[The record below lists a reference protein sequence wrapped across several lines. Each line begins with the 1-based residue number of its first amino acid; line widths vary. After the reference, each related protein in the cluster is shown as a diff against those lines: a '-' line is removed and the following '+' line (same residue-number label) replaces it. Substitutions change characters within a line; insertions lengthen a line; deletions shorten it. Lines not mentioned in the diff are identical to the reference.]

1 VKPPG
6 RIGKAMILFKDS
18 YRGKKVLVTGNT
30 GFKGSWLSVWLHQL
44 GAEVF
49 GLSNAVPTNP
59 AMFEVLNLSEIVTH
73 HVADVRDLATVKQI
87 IQRIKPD
94 YLFHLA
100 AQPIVATSYTD
111 PVGTI
116 STNALGTVHVLEAVR
131 DLTHKCQVVLIT
143 SDKCYENV
151 EWLYGYRET
160 DRLGG
165 KDIYSASK
173 AAAEI
178 LIYSYYHSFLKHNS
192 NIRLASVR
200 AGNVIGGGDWAEK
213 RLVPDCVRAWA
224 EGKPVVI
231 RNPASTRPW
240 QHVLEPLSG
249 YLIAGHRLAENETLN
264 GEPFNF
270 GPPSDQVFSVEQI
283 LSAIGKH
290 WQFSSGHEKVKV
302 EGAPFHEAGL
312 LKLSCEKA
320 NTLLAWWPV
329 LDFEQTAQFTASWY
343 SRFYQRTTDMKAFTV
358 QQINEYNA
366 LAASKQLAWTR

>member
-1 VKPPG
+1 
-6 RIGKAMILFKDS
+6 
-18 YRGKKVLVTGNT
+18 
-30 GFKGSWLSVWLHQL
+30 
-44 GAEVF
+44 
-49 GLSNAVPTNP
+49 
-59 AMFEVLNLSEIVTH
+59 
-73 HVADVRDLATVKQI
+73 VRDPVSVKKI
-87 IQRIKPD
+87 IQGIQPD
-94 YLFHLA
+94 YIFHLA
-100 AQPIVATSYTD
+100 AQPIVTTSYSD

-131 DLTHKCQVVLIT
+131 ELTHKCQVVLIT
-143 SDKCYENV
+143 SDKSYENV

-178 LIYSYYHSFLKHNS
+178 LIYSYYHSFLKHKT

-224 EGKPVVI
+224 EVKPVVI

-249 YLIAGHRLAENETLN
+249 YLVTGYRLAENETLN

-270 GPPSDQVFSVEQI
+270 GPPSDQVYSVEQI
-283 LSAIGKH
+283 LNAIGKH
-290 WQFSSGHEKVKV
+290 WQFNSDHEKVFRHS
-302 EGAPFHEAGL
+302 G
-312 LKLSCEKA
+312 
-320 NTLLAWWPV
+320 
-329 LDFEQTAQFTASWY
+329 Y
-343 SRFYQRTTDMKAFTV
+343 YRTSF
-358 QQINEYNA
+358 
-366 LAASKQLAWTR
+366 LC

>member
-1 VKPPG
+1 M
-6 RIGKAMILFKDS
+6 RLFKDC

-49 GLSNAVPTNP
+49 GLSNAVPTHP
-59 AMFEVLNLSEIVTH
+59 AMFDELKLSELVSH
-73 HVADVRDLATVKQI
+73 QMADVRDLARVKQI
-87 IQRIKPD
+87 VQSIQPD
-94 YLFHLA
+94 FVFHLA
-100 AQPIVATSYTD
+100 AQPIVATSYSD

-116 STNALGTVHVLEAVR
+116 STNALGTVHVLEALR
-131 DLTHKCQVVLIT
+131 DIKHTCLVVLIT

-178 LIYSYYHSFLKHNS
+178 LIYSYYHSFLKHNI
-192 NIRLASVR
+192 NIRMASVR

-213 RLVPDCVRAWA
+213 RLVPDCMRAWA
-224 EGKPVVI
+224 EENPVVI

-249 YLIAGHRLAENETLN
+249 YLVTGHLLAENPALD

-270 GPPSDQVFSVEQI
+270 GPASDQVYSVEQI
-283 LSAIGKH
+283 LHAIGKH
-290 WQFSSGHEKVKV
+290 WQFNSNHEKVQV

-320 NTLLAWWPV
+320 NALLSWWPV

-343 SRFYQRTTDMKAFTV
+343 SRFYQRNTDMKAYTV
-358 QQINEYNA
+358 QQINEYTA